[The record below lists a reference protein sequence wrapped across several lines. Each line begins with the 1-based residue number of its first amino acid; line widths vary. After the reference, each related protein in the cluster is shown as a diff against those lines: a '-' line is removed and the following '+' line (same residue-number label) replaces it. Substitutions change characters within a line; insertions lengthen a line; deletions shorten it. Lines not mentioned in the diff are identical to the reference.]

1 MSDTIDGLWQFV
13 VFRLH
18 AREYALPVGQV
29 VEVLH
34 MVAMTPL
41 PEAPAWLPGVIDLR
55 GQVIPILDLRTRLG
69 LRPQAPDLDTAIVV
83 VDADGRI
90 LGLIADAV
98 VEILTFPPESIAPP
112 GALAGS
118 THTIAGVACVGG
130 RLIMIFD
137 VHALYPGAESMLPA
151 A

>member
-1 MSDTIDGLWQFV
+1 MRPVSETPADRLSRSRISKDHAMSDTIDGLRQFV

-41 PEAPAWLPGVIDLR
+41 PEAPAWLPGLIDLR

-83 VDADGRI
+83 V
-90 LGLIADAV
+90 
-98 VEILTFPPESIAPP
+98 
-112 GALAGS
+112 
-118 THTIAGVACVGG
+118 
-130 RLIMIFD
+130 
-137 VHALYPGAESMLPA
+137 
-151 A
+151 